1 MPKQKSIEDNELI
14 RLLDE
19 YRLNNPNI
27 KVTIPAFGK
36 YIRSRGYDVQDH
48 TIRRRTGFHEYLE
61 TVNQGSEEVI
71 YSDLVTY
78 QTLDVDVFL
87 SEHRTRESLKE
98 ALIVWDRY
106 YARIA
111 AHAAEAISAR
121 KKAEKRVQELEVH
134 CSELEEHWSEVQRKA
149 VNAEFK
155 QKEQAIVKMKKLLDD
170 YIYPDAAN
178 AILQREGILEVVSSV
193 VPQEQVE
200 KHMIGA
206 DTEMG
211 PFEYDSVNSLLG
223 DFDN

>member
-27 KVTIPAFGK
+27 KVTIPAFGT

-48 TIRRRTGFHEYLE
+48 TIRRQTGFREYLE

-71 YSDLVTY
+71 YSGLVTY
-78 QTLDVDVFL
+78 QSLDVDVFL

-98 ALIVWDRY
+98 ALMVRDRY

-121 KKAEKRVQELEVH
+121 KKAEKRAQELEVH
-134 CSELEEHWSEVQRKA
+134 CSELEEHWSKVQRKA

-155 QKEQAIVKMKKLLDD
+155 QKEQAVVKMKKLLDD

-193 VPQEQVE
+193 VPQKQME

-206 DTEMG
+206 DTGIG

>member
-27 KVTIPAFGK
+27 KVTIPAFGT

-48 TIRRRTGFHEYLE
+48 TIRRRTGFREYLE

-98 ALIVWDRY
+98 ALMVRDRY

-121 KKAEKRVQELEVH
+121 KKAEKKAQELEVH

-155 QKEQAIVKMKKLLDD
+155 QKEQAVVKMKKLLDD

-193 VPQEQVE
+193 VPQKQME

-206 DTEMG
+206 DTGIG

>member
-1 MPKQKSIEDNELI
+1 M
-14 RLLDE
+14 
-19 YRLNNPNI
+19 
-27 KVTIPAFGK
+27 
-36 YIRSRGYDVQDH
+36 QDH
-48 TIRRRTGFHEYLE
+48 TIRRRTGFRKYLE

-78 QTLDVDVFL
+78 QTLDADAFL

-98 ALIVWDRY
+98 ALMVRDRY

-155 QKEQAIVKMKKLLDD
+155 QKEQAIFKKKKQLDD

-193 VPQEQVE
+193 VPQEQME

-206 DTEMG
+206 DTGIG

>member
-27 KVTIPAFGK
+27 KVTIPAFGT

-48 TIRRRTGFHEYLE
+48 TIRRRTGFREYLE

-98 ALIVWDRY
+98 ALMVRDRY

-134 CSELEEHWSEVQRKA
+134 RSELEEHWSEVQRKA

-178 AILQREGILEVVSSV
+178 AILQREGILKVVSSV

-200 KHMIGA
+200 KHIIEA
-206 DTEMG
+206 DSEIG
-211 PFEYDSVNSLLG
+211 PFEYDSVNTLLG
-223 DFDN
+223 DFEA

>member
-48 TIRRRTGFHEYLE
+48 TIRRRTGFREYLE

-98 ALIVWDRY
+98 ALMVRDRY

-134 CSELEEHWSEVQRKA
+134 RSELEEHWSEVQRKA

-193 VPQEQVE
+193 VPQEQME
-200 KHMIGA
+200 KHIIEADSEIG
-206 DTEMG
+206 T
-211 PFEYDSVNSLLG
+211 FEYDSVNTLLG
-223 DFDN
+223 DFEA

>member
-27 KVTIPAFGK
+27 KVTIPAFGT

-48 TIRRRTGFHEYLE
+48 TIRRRTGFREYLE

-98 ALIVWDRY
+98 ALMVRDRY

-121 KKAEKRVQELEVH
+121 KKAEKRAQELEVH

-155 QKEQAIVKMKKLLDD
+155 QKEQAVVKMKKLLDD

-193 VPQEQVE
+193 VPQKQME

-206 DTEMG
+206 DTGIG

>member
-14 RLLDE
+14 QLLDE

-27 KVTIPAFGK
+27 KVTIPAFGT

-48 TIRRRTGFHEYLE
+48 TIRRQTGFREYLE

-98 ALIVWDRY
+98 ALMVRDRY

-121 KKAEKRVQELEVH
+121 KKAEKRAQELEVH
-134 CSELEEHWSEVQRKA
+134 CSELEEHWSKVQRKA

-155 QKEQAIVKMKKLLDD
+155 QKEQAVVKMKKLLDD

-193 VPQEQVE
+193 VPQKQME

-206 DTEMG
+206 DTGIG

>member
-1 MPKQKSIEDNELI
+1 MPKQKSIEDDELI

-27 KVTIPAFGK
+27 KVTIPVFGT

-48 TIRRRTGFHEYLE
+48 TIRRRTGFREYLE

-98 ALIVWDRY
+98 PLMVRDRY

-121 KKAEKRVQELEVH
+121 KKAEKKAQELEVH

-155 QKEQAIVKMKKLLDD
+155 QKEQAVVKMKKLLDD

-193 VPQEQVE
+193 VPQKQME

-206 DTEMG
+206 DTGIG

>member
-27 KVTIPAFGK
+27 KVTIPAFGT

-48 TIRRRTGFHEYLE
+48 TIRRQTGFREYLE

-98 ALIVWDRY
+98 ALMVRDRY

-121 KKAEKRVQELEVH
+121 KKAEKRAQELEVH
-134 CSELEEHWSEVQRKA
+134 CSELEEHWSKVQRKA

-155 QKEQAIVKMKKLLDD
+155 QKEQAVVKMKKLLDD

-193 VPQEQVE
+193 VPQKQME

-206 DTEMG
+206 DTGIG